1 MNSNNLEDKIL
12 MKEDGLPTYHFA
24 NVVDDHL
31 MKITTIIRGEE
42 WLPSLPIHKLIYD
55 AFGWDMP
62 KHSSS
67 ATNTEPLW
75 IWKIEQTRCFA
86 K

>member
-1 MNSNNLEDKIL
+1 
-12 MKEDGLPTYHFA
+12 
-24 NVVDDHL
+24 

-55 AFGWDMP
+55 GFMGYA

-67 ATNTEPLW
+67 ATNTEPSGSGN
-75 IWKIEQTRCFA
+75 
-86 K
+86 